1 MKSVFIVPLVLPMA
15 LMAGF
20 ADANEITDGLAESA
34 CTLDVRQNIPLQQ
47 PHHGTLKLSGCQVPG
62 SESASLPF
70 ISMSVR
76 GPMIDELGIIENGQY
91 QNVSGANFIMS
102 DIVNSDMEFK
112 LGLHGS
118 KVLYPDNTAL
128 FELSYM

>member
-62 SESASLPF
+62 SENASLPF

-91 QNVSGANFIMS
+91 HNVSGANFIMS

>member
-20 ADANEITDGLAESA
+20 AGANEITDGLAESA
-34 CTLDVRQNIPLQQ
+34 CTLDVQQNIPLQQ
-47 PHHGTLKLSGCQVPG
+47 PHHGTLKLSGCHVPG
-62 SESASLPF
+62 SASASLPF

-118 KVLYPDNTAL
+118 KVFYPDSTAL

>member
-1 MKSVFIVPLVLPMA
+1 MVAAVLPMA
-15 LMAGF
+15 LMAG
-20 ADANEITDGLAESA
+20 AVYANEITDGLAESA
-34 CTLDVRQNIPLQQ
+34 CTLDVQQNIPLQQ
-47 PHHGTLKLSGCQVPG
+47 PYHGSLKLSGCHIPG
-62 SESASLPF
+62 SASASLPF

-76 GPMIDELGIIENGQY
+76 GPMMDELGIIENGQY

-112 LGLHGS
+112 LGLHGR
-118 KVLYPDNTAL
+118 KVYYPDSTAL